1 VNRTVESEDLLSLL
15 ISKDG
20 FDFGLDFIDDRF
32 GILDVDLEE
41 TLDSLLN
48 EDRIEFGVV
57 MLLDVVE

>member
-1 VNRTVESEDLLSLL
+1 L

-20 FDFGLDFIDDRF
+20 FDLGLDFMADRV

-48 EDRIEFGVV
+48 EDRMEFGVV
-57 MLLDVVE
+57 MLLDVMD